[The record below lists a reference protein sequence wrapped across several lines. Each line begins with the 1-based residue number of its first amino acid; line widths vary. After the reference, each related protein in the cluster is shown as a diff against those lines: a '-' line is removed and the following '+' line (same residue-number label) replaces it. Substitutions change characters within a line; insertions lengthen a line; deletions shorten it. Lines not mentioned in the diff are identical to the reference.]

1 MNPFQAQ
8 GNTSG
13 QQGPNDGSFSTL
25 LPSSLFANSILQP
38 RGSPEHRTA
47 APAEATSTVTSQPT
61 YYTNDRSAR
70 KRQRTYDL
78 DPPLENNSYNQP
90 WLMGSN
96 TTSVTPGPRPLET
109 RQLSVHALPRRTQ
122 SPKLPDEPP
131 LSTTETQQEYQ
142 LPPGSRLSSTSS
154 EDVTE
159 SVKSEESKD
168 NAIDS
173 IALVGDCLALY
184 ANTPPL
190 WIGSAQQAEAMKNEM
205 AHVYQEL
212 NLAWQ
217 EHSHYTQQL
226 QALHDTIQA
235 LTRRLFDCHRALA
248 SHSVQS
254 GSFLSPPSFA
264 QPSGSTQGSLHRYAP
279 ALTTP
284 TSANHGP
291 QVHRPSPYTP
301 FTGLPSAKQTKL
313 SYFSASKPGTPSA
326 ASAPMSSRASV
337 SSPRPNVPKP
347 AIDTD
352 PQVEQESSQ
361 GSSRSTPEP
370 KVPSPRPLSGR
381 ARSAQI
387 AVATSKAATVLQTV
401 ESSYQNK
408 VLCRKPRCLLTHPIA
423 GISDSGHKFRLDLM
437 TTNTLDGNVQFW
449 NVNTKEIIEVIPPL
463 RLKMPWAEDMTWVD
477 DTTMLVASAY
487 KEGESEQNQLSLLY
501 LHDVHSSGFESRIR
515 SLHVTPHERGVGA
528 ITAIDCTSDRLRF
541 ATGGNDKRI
550 VLWSCPRAA
559 HASFKLNPP
568 QQINW
573 KPRHTAA
580 VQALCYVPHRS
591 SLLSGGADGRFF
603 MQNLDK
609 AIPSLEF
616 KYADRISHILMN
628 PVDPNLVLLS
638 MAATSQQMRLIDLR
652 MRSNSVLRFGFS
664 QPDKLSRY
672 IEPNFHPSGH
682 LVSCGRHLDGRI
694 NLWDIRYAGVE
705 KGVTQSVSLMDKR
718 VVKALFHPTRQQ
730 LIAMSTDGS
739 VAFLRYQ
746 LRESILD
753 LGGSDG

>member
-13 QQGPNDGSFSTL
+13 RQGPNDGSYSTL
-25 LPSSLFANSILQP
+25 LPSSLFASSILQP
-38 RGSPEHRTA
+38 RGSPEQKPAASANAHATA
-47 APAEATSTVTSQPT
+47 ASQSTHYS
-61 YYTNDRSAR
+61 NDRPTR
-70 KRQRTYDL
+70 KRQRTYDPN
-78 DPPLENNSYNQP
+78 PPLKNSNYNQP
-90 WLMGSN
+90 WL
-96 TTSVTPGPRPLET
+96 TSADAASAPPGPRPLESGT
-109 RQLSVHALPRRTQ
+109 LSGHTPPRRIL
-122 SPKLPDEPP
+122 SPVLPNQLPP
-131 LSTTETQQEYQ
+131 LATEPQLEYQ
-142 LPPGSRLSSTSS
+142 LPPGSRVSFTSS
-154 EDVTE
+154 EDATE
-159 SVKSEESKD
+159 SVKSEEDKD
-168 NAIDS
+168 NAIDEAS
-173 IALVGDCLALY
+173 PADDCLALY
-184 ANTPPL
+184 ANIPPL
-190 WIGSAQQAEAMKNEM
+190 WIGSAQQADAMKGEM

-217 EHSHYTQQL
+217 EHSHCTQQL
-226 QALHDTIQA
+226 QALQGTIQA

-254 GSFLSPPSFA
+254 GSFLSPPLHA
-264 QPSGSTQGSLHRYAP
+264 QPSKSIQGSLHCY
-279 ALTTP
+279 TTP
-284 TSANHGP
+284 SSTSYGP
-291 QVHRPSPYTP
+291 LVHRPSISTP
-301 FTGLPSAKQTKL
+301 TTGLPSTKQTKL
-313 SYFSASKPGTPSA
+313 SYFSASKPGAPVASNA
-326 ASAPMSSRASV
+326 PISPRASAQLPQPKIPAPAMDVDPQDEPESSR
-337 SSPRPNVPKP
+337 
-347 AIDTD
+347 
-352 PQVEQESSQ
+352 

-381 ARSAQI
+381 ARSELI
-387 AVATSKAATVLQTV
+387 AVATSKAATVLQTL
-401 ESSYQNK
+401 ESSHQNK

-423 GISDSGHKFRLDLM
+423 GILDSGHKFRLDLM
-437 TTNTLDGNVQFW
+437 TTNTLDGNIQFW
-449 NVNTKEIIEVIPPL
+449 NVNTKEIIEIIPPL
-463 RLKMPWAEDMTWVD
+463 RLKMPWAEDMAWVD

-528 ITAIDCTSDRLRF
+528 ITTIDCSSDRLRF

-559 HASFKLNPP
+559 HANFKTDPP
-568 QQINW
+568 QQISW

-580 VQALCYVPHRS
+580 VQALRYVPHRS

-609 AIPSLEF
+609 AIPNLEF

-664 QPDKLSRY
+664 QSDKLSRY
-672 IEPNFHPSGH
+672 IEPSFHPSGH

-746 LRESILD
+746 LRESLLD
-753 LGGSDG
+753 LGDAG